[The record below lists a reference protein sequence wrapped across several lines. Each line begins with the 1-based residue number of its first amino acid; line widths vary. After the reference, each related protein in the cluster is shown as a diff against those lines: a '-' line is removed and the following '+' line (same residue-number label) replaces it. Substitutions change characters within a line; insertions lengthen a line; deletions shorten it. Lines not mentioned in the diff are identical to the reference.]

1 MEPVYFHS
9 VFNELKRLGEWNK
22 PNLLDNIKQIK
33 TTEQVMTYFTTDQID
48 AVLVESSLSTNKEL
62 LLKCTIIG
70 VLMY

>member
-33 TTEQVMTYFTTDQID
+33 TTEQEMTTLRPIKLMRY
-48 AVLVESSLSTNKEL
+48 L
-62 LLKCTIIG
+62 LNRH
-70 VLMY
+70 